1 MLTLVEIIA
10 CRDKLREADVLL
22 SQVRGAFLVAQFT
35 HGARI
40 TNDILGLIADLL
52 RDLDAMEVIRREG
65 ELARH
70 SCPARPRP

>member
-10 CRDKLREADVLL
+10 CRDKLREADMLL
-22 SQVRGAFLVAQFT
+22 SHLRGAFIIAQFT

-52 RDLDAMEVIRREG
+52 RDLDSMEAMLNAGRQ
-65 ELARH
+65 
-70 SCPARPRP
+70 P

>member
-10 CRDKLREADVLL
+10 NRDKLREADVLL
-22 SQVRGAFLVAQFT
+22 SQVRGAFLVAQFM

-52 RDLDAMEVIRREG
+52 RELDAMEAM
-65 ELARH
+65 LKQ
-70 SCPARPRP
+70 P

>member
-22 SQVRGAFLVAQFT
+22 SQVRGAFLVAQSM

-40 TNDILGLIADLL
+40 ANDILGLIADLL
-52 RDLDAMEVIRREG
+52 RDLDSMETI
-65 ELARH
+65 LKQ
-70 SCPARPRP
+70 P

>member
-52 RDLDAMEVIRREG
+52 RELDAMEAMLNSHESNN
-65 ELARH
+65 LA
-70 SCPARPRP
+70 